1 MTGSMTTS
9 SKVVAGAMHVAGLKA
24 RLAPC
29 LRCGSSCEIS
39 HVASR
44 IEARQIPDAEGIK
57 TVPFDEVESGAD
69 GVASTEEKRGIA
81 ILFEE
86 DDILDHR
93 SMDCES
99 LLVREAT
106 HLAGKASLED
116 HFSRDSKP

>member
-1 MTGSMTTS
+1 MTGSMTKS
-9 SKVVAGAMHVAGLKA
+9 SVVVAGSLHVAGLKA

-29 LRCGSSCEIS
+29 LRCGSPCGIS

-57 TVPFDEVESGAD
+57 TVPFDEVESGAM
-69 GVASTEEKRGIA
+69 ASTEEKRSIA

-86 DDILDHR
+86 DDIFDHR
-93 SMDCES
+93 SMDCET

-106 HLAGKASLED
+106 HLAGKASLEN
-116 HFSRDSKP
+116 HFSRNSKP